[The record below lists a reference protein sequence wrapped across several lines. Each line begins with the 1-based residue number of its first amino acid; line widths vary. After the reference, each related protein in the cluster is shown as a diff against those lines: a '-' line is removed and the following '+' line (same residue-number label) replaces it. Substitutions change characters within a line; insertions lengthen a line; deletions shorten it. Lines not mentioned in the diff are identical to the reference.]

1 MKQFFSAPSAMTG
14 VSRSL
19 TRMVER
25 CHQLD
30 PTRPAAI
37 GGAQR
42 PLGNHRIDLIGD
54 IAGYNGDGA
63 TQPEFSTT
71 VYSERRIRIWQ
82 YNRRTSGRIYSG
94 WGDLQVND
102 GWKGFP
108 WRSGQVIWCGFDHGS
123 IAGSQLGK
131 MGIVDYFRIP
141 KRSWYWY
148 RNEYTGIKPP
158 KWSEEGT
165 PASLKLEATKTAD
178 VLADGTEDVQLLISI
193 LDANGNTL
201 SNSPKVQLKL
211 ISRSR

>member
-1 MKQFFSAPSAMTG
+1 MA
-14 VSRSL
+14 V
-19 TRMVER
+19 
-25 CHQLD
+25 
-30 PTRPAAI
+30 
-37 GGAQR
+37 
-42 PLGNHRIDLIGD
+42 
-54 IAGYNGDGA
+54 
-63 TQPEFSTT
+63 QPQNVRENIF
-71 VYSERRIRIWQ
+71 R
-82 YNRRTSGRIYSG
+82 G

-165 PASLKLEATKTAD
+165 PASLKLEATKTVD

-211 ISRSR
+211 ISGPVNFQPVLPFFLNRIVIFASWTEKPLSLSALTMPVKQLLKQVLQG